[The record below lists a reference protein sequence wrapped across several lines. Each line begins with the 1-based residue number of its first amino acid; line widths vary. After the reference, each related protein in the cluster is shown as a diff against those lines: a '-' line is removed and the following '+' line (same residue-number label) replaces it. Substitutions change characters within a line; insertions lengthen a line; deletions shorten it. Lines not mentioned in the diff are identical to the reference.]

1 MSTIDQINADVDQ
14 LQTSLETFCFQTL
27 NKIQSLK
34 SKLNT
39 LSLHHQQCNLA
50 NLDDIRYTTFSVKQ
64 VTDMVNDLQSSSIP
78 PHIVINSLHPIND
91 LHNLVVL
98 IATDGSIKARHGR
111 KIAGAAIAFGHGSPL
126 NTSRIVLN
134 TSSTLFPE
142 TNAILLALH
151 TAKSHQLTSV
161 LIITDSAAAL
171 KFFVAST
178 TANITSSATLQNF
191 LANHPDLQTAYTQFK
206 DLSKNF
212 QYLAIKWQKAHT
224 NSHVYD
230 TYSELNSIADSLANL
245 KVEETLTHII
255 S

>member
-1 MSTIDQINADVDQ
+1 MSTIDQISADVDQ
-14 LQTSLETFCFQTL
+14 LQNSLETFCLQTL

-34 SKLNT
+34 SKLNS
-39 LSLHHQQCNLA
+39 LSLHHQQCSLA
-50 NLDDIRYTTFSVKQ
+50 NLEDIRYTTFSVKQ
-64 VTDMVNDLQSSSIP
+64 VIDMVNDLHSSSIP
-78 PHIVINSLHPIND
+78 PHIVINSLHPTND
-91 LHNLVVL
+91 LHKFVTL

-134 TSSTLFPE
+134 NSSTLFPE
-142 TNAILLALH
+142 TSAILLALQ

-171 KFFVAST
+171 KFFVASIK
-178 TANITSSATLQNF
+178 ANITSSDTLQNF
-191 LANHPDLQTAYTQFK
+191 LANHPDLQTACTQFK
-206 DLSKNF
+206 DLSKSF
-212 QYLAIKWQKAHT
+212 HFLAIRWQKAHT

-230 TYSELNSIADSLANL
+230 TYSDLNSIADSLANC
-245 KVEETLTHII
+245 KVEEILTHII